1 METETRKKLT
11 ECTDEIFKLLDE
23 FYDDLMNLEYIDQ
36 GACAY
41 NEDDIWEMF
50 KTFSASIKRQACQI
64 DTIAR
69 HDDNGLTYE
78 NTMSRIMYM
87 LNEFPGKYIILDN
100 VKTFTMTQQF
110 YRIGFNNGVLIK
122 IKRSRVKEF
131 QCV

>member
-1 METETRKKLT
+1 MEAETRKKLND
-11 ECTDEIFKLLDE
+11 CTDEIFKLLDE

-41 NEDDIWEMF
+41 AEDDIWEMF
-50 KTFSASIKRQACQI
+50 KTFSASIKRQTRQI
-64 DTIAR
+64 DTIVR
-69 HDDNGLTYE
+69 HDDNGLTSE

-100 VKTFTMTQQF
+100 VKNFTMTQQF
-110 YRIGFNNGVLIK
+110 YRIVFNNGVYIK

>member
-1 METETRKKLT
+1 MEAEARKKLN

-41 NEDDIWEMF
+41 GEDDIWEMF
-50 KTFSASIKRQACQI
+50 KTFSASIKRQAGQI

-100 VKTFTMTQQF
+100 VKTFTMTQEF